1 MSYDIYTLECVD
13 CGISIPQGHGKKDI
27 CNPCI
32 HLRVMKTPCA
42 YAIYT
47 RSTGFWD
54 LDSAY
59 DDV

>member
-27 CNPCI
+27 CNPCVG
-32 HLRVMKTPCA
+32 LRLMKTPCA

-47 RSTGFWD
+47 RTTRFWD
-54 LDSAY
+54 LDLAY
-59 DDV
+59 NDV